1 MSDTSFRSYR
11 MGQDHADQRK
21 ADGIDQPATSNRS
34 RFGGI
39 FNAINEN
46 LKAKDQISYQAQEQR
61 KTAKELAES
70 YKKGSTKISDDATV
84 VEGYQDPGYTIPG
97 QQGRSFGGLIG
108 TVAGAALGGPLGVG
122 AMTGAQLGGR
132 VGSYF

>member
-1 MSDTSFRSYR
+1 MLPGAIFS
-11 MGQDHADQRK
+11 
-21 ADGIDQPATSNRS
+21 GIDNS
-34 RFGGI
+34 RQYEVGEPGFKKSQLKPRNKRGSGI

-46 LKAKDQISYQAQEQR
+46 LRRKDEISYGAQENR

-70 YKKGSTKISDDATV
+70 YKKGSTKISPDTTV
-84 VEGYQDPGYTIPG
+84 VEGYQDPGFTLEG

-108 TVAGAALGGPLGVG
+108 TVGGAVVG
-122 AMTGAQLGGR
+122 SAFGNPMMGANIGSK